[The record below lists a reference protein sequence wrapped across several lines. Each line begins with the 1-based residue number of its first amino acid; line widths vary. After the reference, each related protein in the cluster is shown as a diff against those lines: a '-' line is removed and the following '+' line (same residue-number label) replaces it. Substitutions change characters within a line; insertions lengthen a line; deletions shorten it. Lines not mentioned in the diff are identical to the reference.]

1 MGEEG
6 ATATLRQL
14 IEEVETALGEDGIA
28 TIYRDRICTQR
39 TRRVSLPKGS
49 GSARIEVLHTL
60 LGIELQVGR
69 SRLFCPDLP
78 TARYLSLFA
87 RLGLETVAVPYDIT
101 RIPPL
106 VEDLESSWFR
116 MLRMTETIV
125 QPYRVATVTRL
136 KRQLVER
143 QRASILALPLT

>member
-14 IEEVETALGEDGIA
+14 IEEVETVLGEDGIA
-28 TIYRDRICTQR
+28 AIYRDRICTHR

-87 RLGLETVAVPYDIT
+87 RLGLETVAIPYDIT

-106 VEDLESSWFR
+106 VEDLESSWSR

>member
-14 IEEVETALGEDGIA
+14 VEQVEAALGENGIA
-28 TIYRDRICTQR
+28 TIYRDRVCSQR

-49 GSARIEVLHTL
+49 GPARVEVLHTL

-69 SRLFCPDLP
+69 TRLFCPDLP

-87 RLGLETVAVPYDIT
+87 QLGVETVAIPYDIS

-125 QPYRVATVTRL
+125 QPYRLATVTRL

-143 QRASILALPLT
+143 LRASILSLA

>member
-14 IEEVETALGEDGIA
+14 VEQVEAALGEEGIA
-28 TIYRDRICTQR
+28 AIYRDRICSQR

-49 GSARIEVLHTL
+49 GPARVEVLHTL

-69 SRLFCPDLP
+69 TRLFCPDLP

-87 RLGLETVAVPYDIT
+87 QLGVETVAIPYDIS

-125 QPYRVATVTRL
+125 QPYRLATVTRL

-143 QRASILALPLT
+143 QRASILSLA